1 MAISLTKAVTYPEIL
16 REIARVRKQMEVD
29 GKRRVGGFTGS
40 QKGRTSKM
48 RKMGDWVQGVW
59 EREEVTCLMWA
70 HGSVAL

>member
-1 MAISLTKAVTYPEIL
+1 MAISLTKAVLCPEIL
-16 REIARVRKQMEVD
+16 RENQKVRKQMEVD

-48 RKMGDWVQGVW
+48 RKTRDWVHGVW